1 MGSLVLLVLWAI
13 VSYKMAR
20 TMKENEGMDVKPIN
34 YAILS
39 VLFGFIFAMAVL
51 VEKYARMKNK
61 VKLRYGAIGV
71 AVLMAIVNL
80 LAIL

>member
-1 MGSLVLLVLWAI
+1 MGTLVSLVLWAI
-13 VSYKMAR
+13 VSFKIAR
-20 TMKENEGMDVKPIN
+20 IMKENEGMDVKPIN
-34 YAILS
+34 YVILS
-39 VLFGFIFAMAVL
+39 VLFGFIFSMAVL

>member
-1 MGSLVLLVLWAI
+1 MGNLVALVLWFVI
-13 VSYKMAR
+13 SYKIAR
-20 TMKENEGMDVKPIN
+20 TMKENENMDVKPIN

-39 VLFGFIFAMAVL
+39 VLFGFIFTMAVL

-71 AVLMAIVNL
+71 AFLMVIVNL

>member
-1 MGSLVLLVLWAI
+1 MGSLVVLILWAI

-20 TMKENEGMDVKPIN
+20 TMKENENMNVKPIN

-39 VLFGFIFAMAVL
+39 VLFGFIFSMAVL

>member
-1 MGSLVLLVLWAI
+1 MGTLVSLVLCAI
-13 VSYKMAR
+13 VSFKITR
-20 TMKENEGMDVKPIN
+20 TMKENENMDVKPIN

-39 VLFGFIFAMAVL
+39 VLFGFIFSMAVL